1 MPAIQ
6 NDLTQGSVTRKLI
19 RYALPLVA
27 SSLLQALYSITDFII
42 AGHFIGDAGISAI
55 NNASIIMNMLT
66 QVAIGLTVGGNILV
80 GQFFGQGDETRRRR
94 ASGSM
99 FTLGLCAGVLFAGVF
114 ELIGR
119 PFLRL
124 LGAPA
129 LEEAAAYF
137 NICALGLF
145 FIFGYNALSAILR
158 GVGNSRIPLYCVIV
172 SVSVNVGLDLLFVA
186 LFRWGVEGAAA
197 ATVIAQGLAFLT
209 ALIFAL
215 RHRADLGL
223 TPGCLRPTREMV
235 GRILRL
241 GTPTAVQWTIASVSW
256 LVVVALINQYGVS
269 VSAGNGVSNKI
280 RDFCQLFVT
289 AMCTGAGTMCAQCLG
304 AQLYDRAEQVM
315 KTCMRITLI
324 MAGVIIAVAE
334 LFAPRFAAIFTPDP
348 QVQQWA
354 VLNLRIEIVCQ
365 IFYAG
370 MFSYNTLATGSGHT
384 MFIMWNSFLN
394 CIVVR
399 LILALILDHLFGVVG
414 VYVACGVAVAS
425 SVPVGYWFYRSGR
438 WMHPLNVQ

>member
-1 MPAIQ
+1 
-6 NDLTQGSVTRKLI
+6 
-19 RYALPLVA
+19 
-27 SSLLQALYSITDFII
+27 
-42 AGHFIGDAGISAI
+42 
-55 NNASIIMNMLT
+55 MLT

-186 LFRWGVEGAAA
+186 FFRWGVEGAAA

-223 TPGCLRPTREMV
+223 TPGCLRPAREMV

-425 SVPVGYWFYRSGR
+425 SVPVGYWFYRSRR
-438 WMHPLNVQ
+438 WMHPLNVK

>member
-27 SSLLQALYSITDFII
+27 SSLLQALYSITDFVI

-55 NNASIIMNMLT
+55 NNASIMNMLT

-186 LFRWGVEGAAA
+186 FFRWGVEGAAA

-223 TPGCLRPTREMV
+223 TPGCLRPAREMV

-425 SVPVGYWFYRSGR
+425 SVPVGYWFYRSRR
-438 WMHPLNVQ
+438 WMHPLNVK

>member
-1 MPAIQ
+1 M
-6 NDLTQGSVTRKLI
+6 TRKLI

-27 SSLLQALYSITDFII
+27 SSLLQALYSITDFVI

-186 LFRWGVEGAAA
+186 FFRWGVEGAAA

-223 TPGCLRPTREMV
+223 TPGCLRPAREMV

-324 MAGVIIAVAE
+324 MAGGIIAVAE

-425 SVPVGYWFYRSGR
+425 SVPVGYWFYRSRR
-438 WMHPLNVQ
+438 WMHPLNVK

>member
-1 MPAIQ
+1 MTQ

-27 SSLLQALYSITDFII
+27 SSLLQALYSITDFVI

-186 LFRWGVEGAAA
+186 FFRWGVEGAAA
-197 ATVIAQGLAFLT
+197 ATVIAQGLAFLA

-223 TPGCLRPTREMV
+223 TPGCLRPAREMV

-425 SVPVGYWFYRSGR
+425 SVPVGYWFYRSRR
-438 WMHPLNVQ
+438 WMHPLNVK

>member
-27 SSLLQALYSITDFII
+27 SSLLQALYSITDFVI

-186 LFRWGVEGAAA
+186 FFRWGVEGAAA

-215 RHRADLGL
+215 RHR
-223 TPGCLRPTREMV
+223 
-235 GRILRL
+235 RI
-241 GTPTAVQWTIASVSW
+241 W
-256 LVVVALINQYGVS
+256 AL
-269 VSAGNGVSNKI
+269 
-280 RDFCQLFVT
+280 
-289 AMCTGAGTMCAQCLG
+289 
-304 AQLYDRAEQVM
+304 
-315 KTCMRITLI
+315 
-324 MAGVIIAVAE
+324 
-334 LFAPRFAAIFTPDP
+334 P
-348 QVQQWA
+348 QA
-354 VLNLRIEIVCQ
+354 
-365 IFYAG
+365 
-370 MFSYNTLATGSGHT
+370 
-384 MFIMWNSFLN
+384 
-394 CIVVR
+394 
-399 LILALILDHLFGVVG
+399 
-414 VYVACGVAVAS
+414 ACGLPGRWWDAS
-425 SVPVGYWFYRSGR
+425 SGWVLPRPSNGPLPAYPGWWWWRSSISTA
-438 WMHPLNVQ
+438 

>member
-27 SSLLQALYSITDFII
+27 SSLLQALYSITDFVI

-186 LFRWGVEGAAA
+186 FFRWGVEGAAA

-223 TPGCLRPTREMV
+223 TPGCLRPAREMV

-399 LILALILDHLFGVVG
+399 LILALILAFDGFKTL
-414 VYVACGVAVAS
+414 ANQKKAK
-425 SVPVGYWFYRSGR
+425 
-438 WMHPLNVQ
+438 

>member
-1 MPAIQ
+1 MAKVMTAKEAIAAYFY
-6 NDLTQGSVTRKLI
+6 DGATVTFGGFANGLMH
-19 RYALPLVA
+19 PEE
-27 SSLLQALYSITDFII
+27 
-42 AGHFIGDAGISAI
+42 
-55 NNASIIMNMLT
+55 IMT
-66 QVAIGLTVGGNILV
+66 
-80 GQFFGQGDETRRRR
+80 
-94 ASGSM
+94 
-99 FTLGLCAGVLFAGVF
+99 
-114 ELIGR
+114 
-119 PFLRL
+119 
-124 LGAPA
+124 A

-186 LFRWGVEGAAA
+186 FFRWGVEGAAA

-223 TPGCLRPTREMV
+223 TPGCLRPAREMV

-354 VLNLRIEIVCQ
+354 VLNLRIEILGQ
-365 IFYAG
+365 IFYAVF
-370 MFSYNTLATGSGHT
+370 MVYHALAIGAGHST
-384 MFIMWNSFLN
+384 FAMLSSFAN
-394 CIVVR
+394 CIVFRVV
-399 LILALILDHLFGVVG
+399 LSLLFNHLWGIYG
-414 VYVACGVAVAS
+414 LYAACAVAPS
-425 SVPVGYWFYRSGR
+425 ISVPLGWLYTRSGVWR
-438 WMHPLNVQ
+438 RSLAKTEK